1 MHWDF
6 SISFNGPENRVIN
19 QQILAGVRST
29 DGETPVSMIKAAM
42 RVHFRTKQRQ
52 QFIRSRNAA
61 QAVLKQQRVRSRL
74 NTKKNQ
80 RLKGLNQSTSFT
92 AEEKERYME
101 FMTVDYMSSEHSM
114 SESEGEQNG
123 EDGYESPDLEER
135 AKKKVFSVS
144 KLEWRSP
151 ALTQVMQSLDRKI
164 TR

>member
-1 MHWDF
+1 M
-6 SISFNGPENRVIN
+6 
-19 QQILAGVRST
+19 
-29 DGETPVSMIKAAM
+29 
-42 RVHFRTKQRQ
+42 
-52 QFIRSRNAA
+52 
-61 QAVLKQQRVRSRL
+61 
-74 NTKKNQ
+74 
-80 RLKGLNQSTSFT
+80 KGLNQSTSFT

-144 KLEWRSP
+144 KLEWRSS